1 MKQLLLVIGIILC
14 AVSQVSAVTN
24 RPFPR
29 VNPSVPVATTAA
41 TFRFTVF
48 GDFRPAGAD
57 EPYPPQFRQV
67 LDAMKAESP
76 AFAVSVGDAWFGYGG
91 TMAHY
96 RGEVAQFLALVKGWG
111 IPLHNV
117 IGNHEVTASSER
129 ERYLRERLGNL
140 YGSFDHGR
148 AHFICLD
155 TDEVGDEG
163 RIAGEQLRWLKRDL
177 ERNRGATATFV
188 FLHRPLFSPKDPDLA
203 QKRSFSDRVNRDALH
218 QLLVR
223 YKVAAVFAGHDHLY
237 EERVVDGIRYYI
249 TGGGGAP
256 LYELPDK
263 GGFYHYL
270 VVTVRGKKAEIEVR
284 RLPDRP

>member
-1 MKQLLLVIGIILC
+1 VTRLLVFFVMLFTVTRV
-14 AVSQVSAVTN
+14 AAETDRPFSQV
-24 RPFPR
+24 
-29 VNPSVPVATTAA
+29 NPLTPVSIPAS

-57 EPYPPQFRQV
+57 QPYPPQFRQT
-67 LDAMKAESP
+67 LDAMKEESP

-91 TMAHY
+91 TMEHY

-111 IPLHNV
+111 IPLYNV

-129 ERYLRERLGNL
+129 ERYLRKQFGNL
-140 YGSFDHGR
+140 YGSFDYGN

-163 RIAGEQLRWLKRDL
+163 RIAGKQFRWLKQDL
-177 ERNRGATATFV
+177 ERNQRATSIFI

-203 QKRSFSDRVNRDALH
+203 QKRSFTERVNRDTLH
-218 QLLVR
+218 RLLVR

-270 VVTVRGKKAEIEVR
+270 SVVVRGKKTTVEVR
-284 RLPDRP
+284 RFLERP